1 MGVLDAIFDDL
12 HRMRDKVRVEKDRRF
27 FTKKMRVFESAKNS
41 IFRRISNMFR
51 TTFRLAGV
59 TVEGAQENIKKFGCE
74 DIGSFAL
81 VREPDNPH
89 DPNAIRVALGGS
101 YLGYVPR
108 DIAKD
113 LAPQMDAGRRLI
125 ALFVNR
131 NEHPFH
137 DTVGLTVKIVEYP
150 FQAAA

>member
-1 MGVLDAIFDDL
+1 
-12 HRMRDKVRVEKDRRF
+12 
-27 FTKKMRVFESAKNS
+27 
-41 IFRRISNMFR
+41 MFR
-51 TTFRLAGV
+51 KTFRLAGV
-59 TVEGAQENIKKFGCE
+59 TYDDAQANIKKFGCK

-89 DPNAIRVALGGS
+89 DPNAIRVEIGGL
-101 YLGYVPR
+101 YLGYVQR
-108 DIAKD
+108 NIAED
-113 LAPQMDAGRRLI
+113 LAPQMDGGGRFI

-150 FQAAA
+150 YQVAA

>member
-1 MGVLDAIFDDL
+1 MKRHII
-12 HRMRDKVRVEKDRRF
+12 K
-27 FTKKMRVFESAKNS
+27 
-41 IFRRISNMFR
+41 
-51 TTFRLAGV
+51 LAGV
-59 TVEGAQENIKKFGCE
+59 TVGDAQENIRKFGCK

-89 DPNAIRVALGGS
+89 DPNAIRVELAGL

-108 DIAKD
+108 HIAKD
-113 LAPQMDAGRRLI
+113 LAPQMDAGRRFI

-131 NEHPFH
+131 NEHPLF
-137 DTVGLTVKIVEYP
+137 DKVGLTVKIVEYP

>member
-1 MGVLDAIFDDL
+1 MKHLII
-12 HRMRDKVRVEKDRRF
+12 K
-27 FTKKMRVFESAKNS
+27 
-41 IFRRISNMFR
+41 
-51 TTFRLAGV
+51 LAGV
-59 TVEGAQENIKKFGCE
+59 THDDAQKNIKKFGCE

-89 DPNAIRVALGGS
+89 DPNAIRVELAGL

-113 LAPQMDAGRRLI
+113 LAPQVDAGRNLI
-125 ALFVNR
+125 ALFVSR

-137 DTVGLTVKIVEYP
+137 DTVGLTVKIEEYP

>member
-1 MGVLDAIFDDL
+1 M
-12 HRMRDKVRVEKDRRF
+12 
-27 FTKKMRVFESAKNS
+27 KNL
-41 IFRRISNMFR
+41 IIK
-51 TTFRLAGV
+51 LAGV
-59 TVEGAQENIKKFGCE
+59 TAKDAQENIKKFGCR

-89 DPNAIRVALGGS
+89 DPNAIRVELAGL

-113 LAPQMDAGRRLI
+113 LAPQMDAGKNLF
-125 ALFVNR
+125 ALFVSR

-137 DTVGLTVKIVEYP
+137 DTLGLTVKIVEYP
-150 FQAAA
+150 FQMAA

>member
-1 MGVLDAIFDDL
+1 MKHLII
-12 HRMRDKVRVEKDRRF
+12 K
-27 FTKKMRVFESAKNS
+27 
-41 IFRRISNMFR
+41 
-51 TTFRLAGV
+51 LAGV
-59 TVEGAQENIKKFGCE
+59 TVGDAQENIKKFGCR

-89 DPNAIRVALGGS
+89 DPNAIRVELAGL

-108 DIAKD
+108 YIAKD
-113 LAPQMDAGRRLI
+113 LAPQMDAGRNLF
-125 ALFVNR
+125 ALFVSR

-150 FQAAA
+150 LQAAA

>member
-1 MGVLDAIFDDL
+1 MKSIT
-12 HRMRDKVRVEKDRRF
+12 
-27 FTKKMRVFESAKNS
+27 TKLS
-41 IFRRISNMFR
+41 
-51 TTFRLAGV
+51 GV
-59 TVEGAQENIKKFGCE
+59 TVGDAQENIKKYGCK

-89 DPNAIRVALGGS
+89 DPNAIRVELARL

-108 DIAKD
+108 HIAED
-113 LAPQMDAGRRLI
+113 LAPVMDEGKRFI